1 MKFDAILPPLPL
13 ARVSTLAE
21 AAEAM
26 GFDALW
32 SSETQ
37 HDPFLSLTLA
47 AEHTSRLQLGTAVA
61 IAFGRSPATVAYTAW
76 DLAQLSGG
84 RFILGLGTQVRAHIE
99 RRFGMTWPQSP
110 VGKLR
115 EFVTAVRAFW
125 RTWQE
130 GEPLNV
136 RGEYYRLSI
145 MSPFF
150 NPGPID
156 HPQIPI
162 YLAGV
167 NPGLCRL
174 AGEIADGLHGHP
186 FHSGRYLREV
196 VRPSIEEGAR
206 RASRDPGEV
215 CLAVSV
221 FLVTSKEEAV
231 FAREQIA
238 FYASTPSYR
247 RVMALHGWEEAAETL
262 SALARQGRW
271 DEMASKVT
279 DEMLETFAVV
289 APEAELPQAIE
300 DRYAGLA
307 DRIAPYIPFH
317 PGERDD
323 FWCRLVGALRVP

>member
-1 MKFDAILPPLPL
+1 
-13 ARVSTLAE
+13 LAE